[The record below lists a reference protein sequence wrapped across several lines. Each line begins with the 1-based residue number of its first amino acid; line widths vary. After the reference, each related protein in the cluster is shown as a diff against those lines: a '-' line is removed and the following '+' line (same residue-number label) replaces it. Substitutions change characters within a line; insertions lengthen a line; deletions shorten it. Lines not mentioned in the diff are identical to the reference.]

1 MFRRSLLWLLPATL
15 PALAATFVLWP
26 SSHNAHA
33 TCFGGN
39 PTYSAWSDVVPTGIP
54 VYHRITWI
62 SFLGCSPA
70 YGAIDWTFEQYAT
83 AYSPYQYQ
91 SWRTWNCVIA
101 WNNGQPSSSSGS
113 NYATDYVDY
122 TYTWCGL
129 QADTNAYWQAYPGNG
144 GLWHYLKY

>member
-62 SFLGCSPA
+62 SSLGCSPDC
-70 YGAIDWTFEQYAT
+70 GAIDWTFEQYAT
-83 AYSPYQYQ
+83 AYSPYQ
-91 SWRTWNCVIA
+91 TNFGVLGIA
-101 WNNGQPSSSSGS
+101 GS
-113 NYATDYVDY
+113 HGTTVSPARPAEAT
-122 TYTWCGL
+122 TQQIT
-129 QADTNAYWQAYPGNG
+129 
-144 GLWHYLKY
+144 